1 MARSILASSPGNPDF
16 TAQTVPM
23 AALTP
28 LMEEILARGGSVE
41 LTVTGGSM
49 EPMLHDRKSRV
60 RLAPPR
66 ALQRGDLPL
75 YRRDGG
81 AYVLHRVIAVEP
93 DGYTCCGDAQWTPE
107 RGIRPEQIIAVTE
120 RFARGARWT
129 KTDSALYGAYWRL
142 WLAIR
147 PLRRL
152 VLGGTRHVLRMLGI
166 AKEARGG
173 CRRK

>member
-1 MARSILASSPGNPDF
+1 MKI
-16 TAQTVPM
+16 TET
-23 AALTP
+23 
-28 LMEEILARGGSVE
+28 EI
-41 LTVTGGSM
+41 
-49 EPMLHDRKSRV
+49 
-60 RLAPPR
+60 
-66 ALQRGDLPL
+66 
-75 YRRDGG
+75 GG
-81 AYVLHRVIAVEP
+81 APAVLYG
-93 DGYTCCGDAQWTPE
+93 DGAEKAYLFVHGLFGNKYEA
-107 RGIRPEQIIAVTE
+107 E

-152 VLGGTRHVLRMLGI
+152 VLGGTRRVLRMLGI